1 MRFARPAEAI
11 ERLKA
16 LHERNPQRVEQLL
29 ENALAWPTVAAG
41 LTKEEVKEIRCQ
53 AGLILFTFNTEFS
66 SLDGKGSITL
76 LILKESIS
84 LGFIAGHST
93 GYPRMRSWP

>member
-1 MRFARPAEAI
+1 MRFATPAVAEAI

-16 LHERNPQRVEQLL
+16 LHERNPEVEQLL
-29 ENALAWPTVAAG
+29 ENAIWPTVAAG

-66 SLDGKGSITL
+66 SLDGKGSIT
-76 LILKESIS
+76 
-84 LGFIAGHST
+84 F
-93 GYPRMRSWP
+93 

>member
-1 MRFARPAEAI
+1 M
-11 ERLKA
+11 
-16 LHERNPQRVEQLL
+16 EQLL

-66 SLDGKGSITL
+66 SLDGKGFDHL

-84 LGFIAGHST
+84 LAFLCRRFCRFTRECIRDHKWIRCY
-93 GYPRMRSWP
+93 GYSHHVS